1 MNREVKKE
9 MTDFPNL
16 NMSIGEYYKILM
28 EGKRPTR
35 QRTTKDDIK
44 HGGAPNHPP
53 LTPQP
58 TGLGRAISS
67 SVHPGA
73 GGGISTNRRDSGLV
87 RSQSENH

>member
-35 QRTTKDDIK
+35 QRTTKDEIK
-44 HGGAPNHPP
+44 QGGGPNTQPM
-53 LTPQP
+53 TPQP
-58 TGLGRAISS
+58 SGLGRAISTNM
-67 SVHPGA
+67 HP
-73 GGGISTNRRDSGLV
+73 GGISTNRRDSGLA
-87 RSQSENH
+87 RSQSENQ

>member
-16 NMSIGEYYKILM
+16 NMSIGEYYKLLM

-35 QRTTKDDIK
+35 QRTTKEEMK
-44 HGGAPNHPP
+44 QGAVGPSNIPA

-58 TGLGRAISS
+58 SGLGRAVSTS
-67 SVHPGA
+67 GPGVPS
-73 GGGISTNRRDSGLV
+73 GIS
-87 RSQSENH
+87 

>member
-35 QRTTKDDIK
+35 QRTTKDEIK
-44 HGGAPNHPP
+44 QAGAHNPP
-53 LTPQP
+53 PMTP
-58 TGLGRAISS
+58 
-67 SVHPGA
+67 
-73 GGGISTNRRDSGLV
+73 
-87 RSQSENH
+87 